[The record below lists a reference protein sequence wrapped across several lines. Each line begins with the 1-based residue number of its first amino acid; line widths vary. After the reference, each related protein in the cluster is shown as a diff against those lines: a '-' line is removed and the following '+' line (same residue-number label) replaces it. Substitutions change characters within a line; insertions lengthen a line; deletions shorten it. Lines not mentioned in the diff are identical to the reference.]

1 MTHIFSDL
9 FVLVSSHLATL
20 AATTLSLLAAAVFA
34 YFRVQINAGTK
45 WVFGP
50 MTRRLPWNQS
60 EPAKRYT
67 LAPDSSLSSEL
78 TVVDIVLLATDGRTA
93 RYQKTANYLVTRHFV
108 HSYREGVTG
117 AGTVSGFSTLVGTIV
132 ETAQEH
138 GFYVSRIDLADIL
151 TKGYRFQ
158 NVFTANLHDCF
169 TSNEEHWTQEIPRL
183 TKHLTLRIHFP
194 AGRPPKLVRCKVVE
208 GVSTRQ
214 IKTDARITEL
224 SGDQGIVWDVKTP
237 KLGEIYK
244 LEWVW

>member
-9 FVLVSSHLATL
+9 FVLVSTHLATL

-34 YFRVQINAGTK
+34 YFRGEINAGTK
-45 WVFGP
+45 WAFGP

-60 EPAKRYT
+60 DPAKRPT
-67 LAPDSSLSSEL
+67 LALDSSLSSEL
-78 TVVDIVLLATDGRTA
+78 TVVDIFLLATDGRTA
-93 RYQKTANYLVTRHFV
+93 RYQKTANYLVDRDSV

-117 AGTVSGFSTLVGTIV
+117 SGTVAGFSTLVGSVV

-138 GFYVSRIDLADIL
+138 GFYISRIDLADIL

-158 NVFTANLHDCF
+158 NVFTANLYDCF
-169 TSNEEHWTQEIPRL
+169 TSNEEHWTQEIPRP

-194 AGRPPKLVRCKVVE
+194 TGRPPKLVRCKVVE

-224 SGDQGIVWDVKTP
+224 SGEQGIIWDVKNP
-237 KLGEIYK
+237 KLKDIYK